1 MSSTQEKTTLARI
14 ALIHPDLAYAEDIVS
29 RFKDKYEIVIFK
41 NGFTFFEWLKPK
53 EHFDLILTYGSIS
66 GPNTAG
72 LQMQLAASNLL
83 THTPMAVVVE
93 KITPAVRREG
103 LEAGVA
109 EIFDK
114 RTTDE
119 DFIYRADYL
128 IANPPS
134 KAVEA
139 NKHIKNIPEYSM
151 PWNKRVFDIVFSSMA
166 LLVLSPLFLLVA
178 LAIRLE
184 SKGPVFYY
192 SLRVGTGFNI
202 FRFYKFRSMFTDAD
216 ARLKDLKHLNQY
228 QKADAKVEKKEETK
242 KEEFDETKP
251 LLYADNK
258 VMTED
263 EYKLY
268 RQQLEGSTFIK
279 IANDPRVTKV
289 GKFIRNTS
297 IDELP
302 QLWNVLKGDMSI
314 VGNRPL
320 PLYEA
325 EKLTTDRF
333 ALRFMAPAGIT
344 GLWQVMKRGKKG
356 DMSEEER
363 IGLDNDYARNYSLWF
378 DIKLIFKTIPALF
391 QKENV

>member
-1 MSSTQEKTTLARI
+1 MSTATNTTYRI
-14 ALIHPDLAYAEDIVS
+14 ALIHPDPEYAEDVLS
-29 RFKDKYEIVIFK
+29 RFKDKYEMVIFK
-41 NGFTFFEWLKPK
+41 NGFTFFEWLTPNEK
-53 EHFDLILTYGSIS
+53 FGMILSYGSIN

-72 LQMQLAASNLL
+72 LQMQLRAAHQLVDV
-83 THTPMAVVVE
+83 PMAVVVD
-93 KITPAVRREG
+93 KITPAIRKEA
-103 LEAGVA
+103 LEAGIA

-114 RTTDE
+114 KTTDE
-119 DFIYRADYL
+119 AFIHRADYL
-128 IANPPS
+128 IVNPPS
-134 KAVEA
+134 K
-139 NKHIKNIPEYSM
+139 IGQLDPSRTIPEYSM
-151 PWNKRVFDIVFSSMA
+151 PWNKRVFDILFSSLA
-166 LLVLSPLFLLVA
+166 LLMLSPLFLLVA

-202 FRFYKFRSMFTDAD
+202 FRFYKFRSMYTDAD

-228 QKADAKVEKKEETK
+228 QSNAKEEQK
-242 KEEFDETKP
+242 SSSSESALIDDDKL

-263 EYKLY
+263 EYKKY
-268 RQQLEGSTFIK
+268 RVQKDGSTFIK

-289 GKFIRNTS
+289 GRIIRNTS

-378 DIKLIFKTIPALF
+378 DIKLILKTIPALF

>member
-1 MSSTQEKTTLARI
+1 MSTEEQTALASI
-14 ALIHPDLAYAEDIVS
+14 ALIHPDLAYAEDLVA
-29 RFKDKYEIVIFK
+29 RFANKYEVTIFK
-41 NGFTFFEWLKPK
+41 NGFTFFEWLKPNK
-53 EHFDLILTYGSIS
+53 EFDLILSYGSIN
-66 GPNTAG
+66 GPNTTG
-72 LQMQLAASNLL
+72 LQLQLAASHLL
-83 THTPMAVVVE
+83 EHTPMVVVVD
-93 KITPAVRREG
+93 KITPAIRKEG
-103 LEAGVA
+103 IEAGLA
-109 EIFDK
+109 DIFDAS
-114 RTTDE
+114 TSDE
-119 DFIYRADYL
+119 DFVNRADYL

-134 KAVEA
+134 KIIIADHV
-139 NKHIKNIPEYSM
+139 KSIPEYSM
-151 PWNKRVFDIVFSSMA
+151 PWNKRLFDILFSSLA
-166 LLVLSPLFLLVA
+166 LLLLSPLFLFVA
-178 LAIRLE
+178 IAIRLE

-202 FRFYKFRSMFTDAD
+202 FRFYKFRSMYTNAD

-228 QKADAKVEKKEETK
+228 QAKTEEKVEESKPVSEVQKQ
-242 KEEFDETKP
+242 DGTKP

-263 EYKLY
+263 EYKVY